1 MFQTISKSNFV
12 LILQTYLADSEFQTV
27 FVMTKEEF
35 YEQPRWKQELQKKK
49 ADLFWNMAGPEWIPS
64 ILQNYTLLPLLF
76 QKRAHAFQRSH
87 HVAMMITSSSFCC
100 FCELYRVLLYLH
112 TVWPRYI
119 GPWVPWPLHY
129 SELLPS
135 IACLCVCFLCL
146 SNWCKWFRRN
156 YFLVQLTL
164 LVRFC
169 KVMMHWHQGVWNI
182 FLLRLKLLLSGAVL
196 WV

>member
-112 TVWPRYI
+112 TGWARYI
-119 GPWVPWPLHY
+119 GPWGHNPG
-129 SELLPS
+129 PS
-135 IACLCVCFLCL
+135 IIL
-146 SNWCKWFRRN
+146 SSYRALPVYAFVFFVYQIGANGFVEIIFWCNWH
-156 YFLVQLTL
+156 Y
-164 LVRFC
+164 
-169 KVMMHWHQGVWNI
+169 
-182 FLLRLKLLLSGAVL
+182 
-196 WV
+196 

>member
-76 QKRAHAFQRSH
+76 QKRAHATQHCH
-87 HVAMMITSSSFCC
+87 HVARMITSSWFCC

-112 TVWPRYI
+112 TVWAHYI
-119 GPWVPWPLHY
+119 GPWVISLAPPLFWAPTEHC
-129 SELLPS
+129 PFM
-135 IACLCVCFLCL
+135 CLFSLFI
-146 SNWCKWFRRN
+146 K
-156 YFLVQLTL
+156 LVQMVSSKLFFGEMAL
-164 LVRFC
+164 LVRF
-169 KVMMHWHQGVWNI
+169 
-182 FLLRLKLLLSGAVL
+182 L
-196 WV
+196 

>member
-27 FVMTKEEF
+27 FGMTKEEF

-100 FCELYRVLLYLH
+100 FCELYRTSLFAHGLGTLYRSMGTLA
-112 TVWPRYI
+112 P
-119 GPWVPWPLHY
+119 PLFWAPTEH
-129 SELLPS
+129 
-135 IACLCVCFLCL
+135 CLFMRLFSL
-146 SNWCKWFRRN
+146 FIK
-156 YFLVQLTL
+156 LVQM
-164 LVRFC
+164 VSS
-169 KVMMHWHQGVWNI
+169 
-182 FLLRLKLLLSGAVL
+182 KLFFGAIDITSEIL
-196 WV
+196 